1 MNCISLA
8 TRPELYESENLTRKA
23 TSRKLQNLDE
33 FKHFV
38 SETLKNNSEQFRAQV
53 ASYVSIYELDYQ
65 IFRRRIAEAK

>member
-38 SETLKNNSEQFRAQV
+38 SETLKNNSE
-53 ASYVSIYELDYQ
+53 
-65 IFRRRIAEAK
+65 